1 MAGAQR
7 RRSRSED
14 EGNDE
19 ANQRQRLRESEAEEH
34 VLANHAV
41 GLRLAGDRL
50 HTLAEDDADTD
61 TRADRGEAVT
71 DRSDGTGEFREKRH
85 VVSFAFRADGGFR
98 QSGVVGGYS
107 VVCGHWPSVLRVQ
120 RAPYVDGSEQRE
132 DVGLQGLDESFESGQ
147 CDGDNEG
154 RNGTDNSDDARAN
167 QIEGRDAERR
177 EQ

>member
-1 MAGAQR
+1 MVGAQR
-7 RRSRSED
+7 GRSRSED

-61 TRADRGEAVT
+61 TRADRGKAVT
-71 DRSDGTGEFREKRH
+71 DRSDGTGELREKRH

-98 QSGVVGGYS
+98 RSGVVGGYS
-107 VVCGHWPSVLRVQ
+107 VVCGALAISAPRAARSLCRRQ
-120 RAPYVDGSEQRE
+120 RA
-132 DVGLQGLDESFESGQ
+132 
-147 CDGDNEG
+147 
-154 RNGTDNSDDARAN
+154 A
-167 QIEGRDAERR
+167 
-177 EQ
+177 